1 MSMQR
6 AKTSMLVLIL
16 AAAALTAS
24 IWDALLAGRD
34 QNPLMLA
41 GLAGVSVV
49 AVAVLVSA
57 LRGRKRQ

>member
-24 IWDALLAGRD
+24 IWDASLAGRD

-41 GLAGVSVV
+41 GLVGVSVV

-57 LRGRKRQ
+57 LRGRNRR